1 MNSISNTRHQL
12 LQLGYIRTITIFGQG
27 GLLLYLFFGLQVSLN
42 FWLVA
47 TALLA
52 MALLNLMSLYRLS
65 SPLPITQLEFFFQ
78 LVADITF
85 YGCLLYQVGGV
96 GNPFSALL
104 LIPVIISAT
113 SLPRRFTWLIGLLVT
128 ICYTLLLRFYVP
140 VELPDTGHQHQTDL
154 LFDLH
159 LMGMWINFILTVG
172 LITWFIVSI
181 REHLQQKEQSLMQ
194 ARETSLRNQ
203 QLLSLATMAA
213 GTAHEIGTPLSTMRV
228 LLHEMKLDHPD
239 DATLQDDIE
248 ILQNQVEHC
257 AERLQHLAHS
267 VREEQKEARLIPA
280 DSFIEELLDR
290 WTLLRPT
297 ARFNNPQIADSSYPD
312 ILSSIPLQQ
321 AFINLLNN
329 AADAADEPL
338 DIHLDLSDNSIVFSI
353 HDQGPG
359 IPLEKAEDIGKPF
372 ITTKGKGL
380 GIGLFLTASALNSYG
395 GEVRLY
401 NHPDG
406 GTLTEVSLPCSAP
419 PIAGEQHV

>member
-1 MNSISNTRHQL
+1 
-12 LQLGYIRTITIFGQG
+12 
-27 GLLLYLFFGLQVSLN
+27 
-42 FWLVA
+42 
-47 TALLA
+47 
-52 MALLNLMSLYRLS
+52 
-65 SPLPITQLEFFFQ
+65 
-78 LVADITF
+78 ADITF

-154 LFDLH
+154 LFNLH
-159 LMGMWINFILTVG
+159 LMGMWINFILTVS

-228 LLHEMKLDHPD
+228 LLHEMKLDHPENK
-239 DATLQDDIE
+239 TLQEDIG
-248 ILQNQVEHC
+248 ILQTQVEHC
-257 AERLQHLAHS
+257 AERLQHLAQS
-267 VREEQKEARLIPA
+267 VEEEQKEARLIPA
-280 DSFIEELLDR
+280 DSFVEELLDR

-297 ARFNNPQIADSSYPD
+297 AIFNNPQVTDHSYPD

-329 AADAADEPL
+329 AADAADEPV
-338 DIHLDLSDNSIVFSI
+338 DIHLDLSDNRIVFSI

-372 ITTKGKGL
+372 I
-380 GIGLFLTASALNSYG
+380 
-395 GEVRLY
+395 
-401 NHPDG
+401 
-406 GTLTEVSLPCSAP
+406 
-419 PIAGEQHV
+419 